1 MPSPNQQNLKKKNA
15 EYSEKFN
22 NGDLKLPPGRST
34 LSVCPRLPRPPRRH
48 ASSQEH
54 RTDREPTPVTCMDAR
69 IDPAAAFGI
78 DLGDAHVVRNAGG
91 CAKDALRSIVIS
103 QQLLGT
109 REIILVKHT
118 GCGMLTFTND
128 DIRAVVKENLPP
140 AASAELGT
148 TDFLPFPEVEQAVRD
163 DLAFLKQTTTI
174 REDTVV
180 SGWVYDVKTGAVKS
194 ITPA

>member
-22 NGDLKLPPGRST
+22 NGDLKLPPGRM
-34 LSVCPRLPRPPRRH
+34 
-48 ASSQEH
+48 
-54 RTDREPTPVTCMDAR
+54 TCMDAR

-180 SGWVYDVKTGAVKS
+180 SGWSTTSRRGL
-194 ITPA
+194 